1 MGEYRIT
8 RWVMKKKS
16 AVTIFVL
23 FCFGGDMIG
32 EEDKDQNSGNPRKK
46 EASKDQKRDRRLTS
60 LKKKKKH
67 GSNQKVP
74 YQLWFLFF

>member
-1 MGEYRIT
+1 MGDE
-8 RWVMKKKS
+8 KS
-16 AVTIFVL
+16 AVTIFL

-60 LKKKKKH
+60 LKKNTDQIKKCLINC
-67 GSNQKVP
+67 GFCFSEYSSCVQ
-74 YQLWFLFF
+74 